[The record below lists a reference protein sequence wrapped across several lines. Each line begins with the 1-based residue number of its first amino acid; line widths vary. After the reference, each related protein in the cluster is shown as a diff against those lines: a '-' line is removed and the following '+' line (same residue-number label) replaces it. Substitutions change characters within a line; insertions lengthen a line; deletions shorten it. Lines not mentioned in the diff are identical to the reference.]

1 MDSKDITKKEN
12 EKVNQIKL
20 ENKFGK
26 IRSKYILQ
34 KIFNNINKIKLLKF
48 IRINKNIQKR
58 LNIDINNFREYSE
71 IEIEI
76 IPFQNEYENFINI
89 NNKKDEKYYHIY
101 FDDNKKDIKRTYLN
115 KGDIISKIKIIIDYQ
130 INSFNRLFKNCNCI
144 KSILFKRFYRK
155 NIIDLSFMFY
165 KCSSLKELN
174 LSNFNTDN
182 VTNMSA
188 MFYECSSL
196 KELNLSNFNTNK
208 VKTMNLMFGKCSKI
222 EKLNL
227 SNFNTNNVTDMR
239 SMFSNCSSLE
249 ELNLSNFNTDKVI
262 DMCFMFYQCSSLKKL
277 NLSNFNTS
285 NIKYMRRMFS
295 NCYQLEELNISNF
308 NINETALI
316 DGMFDQCSYEFI
328 EKIKTK
334 FKNLKEKSF

>member
-196 KELNLSNFNTNK
+196 KELNLSNFNTDNVIDMSAMFYKCSSLKELNLSNFNTNK
-208 VKTMNLMFGKCSKI
+208 VKTMNLMFGECSKI

-239 SMFSNCSSLE
+239 SMFSN
-249 ELNLSNFNTDKVI
+249 
-262 DMCFMFYQCSSLKKL
+262 
-277 NLSNFNTS
+277 
-285 NIKYMRRMFS
+285 
-295 NCYQLEELNISNF
+295 
-308 NINETALI
+308 
-316 DGMFDQCSYEFI
+316 
-328 EKIKTK
+328 
-334 FKNLKEKSF
+334 